1 LERREVLSLVGGGG
15 KTCALGLLARELAAG
30 GGRVIVTTTTAMYR
44 RDLAAIG
51 PLTMNA
57 ADTVLAAG
65 LSETLGWGLVAAAAR
80 ASGADGKVVGLP
92 PAAIDR
98 LWADGLADYVV
109 VEADGSRGMSLKA
122 FGPHEP
128 QVPGATT
135 TIVTV
140 AGLDAI
146 GKPLTAENVHRAD
159 LLATTLGVAG
169 GVTVTL
175 GLFVDTLRE
184 QMRRLRKGW
193 PARRIVVLLNKAD
206 NGAAEALGKQVAREL
221 LGGAHHPDGASQP
234 GELRG
239 PDAVIVASLR
249 RGSFARFS
257 PQGG

>member
-1 LERREVLSLVGGGG
+1 MLSLVGGGG
-15 KTCALGLLARELAAG
+15 KTCALGLLAGELASG
-30 GGRVIVTTTTAMYR
+30 GGRVMVTTTTAMYQ
-44 RDLAAIG
+44 RDLAAVG
-51 PLTMNA
+51 PLAMNA
-57 ADTVLAAG
+57 ADMVLAAE
-65 LSETLGWGLVAAAAR
+65 LRETLGKGLVAAAAR

-92 PAAIDR
+92 PATVDR

-122 FGPHEP
+122 FGPYEP

-146 GKPLTAENVHRAD
+146 GKPLTAQYVHRAD
-159 LLATTLGVAG
+159 LLAAMLGVPG
-169 GVTVTL
+169 GITVTL

-184 QMRRLRKGW
+184 QIRQLREGW
-193 PARRIVVLLNKAD
+193 PARRIIVLLNKAD
-206 NGAAEALGKQVAREL
+206 DGDAEELGKQVAREL
-221 LGGAHHPDGASQP
+221 LGGTHDADGPSLP

-249 RGSFARFS
+249 RGTFARFS
-257 PQGG
+257 AEGR